1 MEAVTKTTKTI
12 EEIIGGAYC
21 PLPIN
26 VIPNN
31 IGINLVSVESISWTK
46 QEDGQLVSLTI
57 NFLPNTLITMK
68 KKQTAVD
75 WLIEKVEE
83 QRGDVEVCLK
93 TILYQCYEAKQME
106 REQIEVAFAKS
117 YLTGCEEVSYNDAN
131 KASENYYKETY
142 GEIQC

>member
-57 NFLPNTLITMK
+57 NFLPNSLKTMK

-75 WLIEKVEE
+75 TYFGRYKWY
-83 QRGDVEVCLK
+83 R
-93 TILYQCYEAKQME
+93 
-106 REQIEVAFAKS
+106 KS
-117 YLTGCEEVSYNDAN
+117 VGSFWYKHQFTKDAN
-131 KASENYYKETY
+131 ELTFTAGGTWWARYNQCNRYSQVIEIETY
-142 GEIQC
+142 GGNNE

>member
-57 NFLPNTLITMK
+57 NFLPNTLTTME

-75 WLIEKVEE
+75 TYFGRYKWYRKLVGSFWYKH
-83 QRGDVEVCLK
+83 QFTK
-93 TILYQCYEAKQME
+93 
-106 REQIEVAFAKS
+106 
-117 YLTGCEEVSYNDAN
+117 DAN
-131 KASENYYKETY
+131 ELTFTAGGTWWARYNQCNRYSEVIEIETY
-142 GEIQC
+142 GGNNE

>member
-57 NFLPNTLITMK
+57 NFLPNSLTTME

-75 WLIEKVEE
+75 TYFGRYKWYRKLVGSFWYKH
-83 QRGDVEVCLK
+83 QFTK
-93 TILYQCYEAKQME
+93 
-106 REQIEVAFAKS
+106 
-117 YLTGCEEVSYNDAN
+117 DAN
-131 KASENYYKETY
+131 ELTFTAGGTWWARYNQCNRYSQVIEIETY
-142 GEIQC
+142 GGNNE

>member
-57 NFLPNTLITMK
+57 NFLPNTLTTME
-68 KKQTAVD
+68 KKQTALD
-75 WLIEKVEE
+75 WYIEQNFKNIV
-83 QRGDVEVCLK
+83 QRETQQISQDEYVIAYNNL
-93 TILYQCYEAKQME
+93 LNQAKQMH
-106 REQIEVAFAKS
+106 K
-117 YLTGCEEVSYNDAN
+117 EEIMKVVMDFGWSKEKADKYYND
-131 KASENYYKETY
+131 TY
-142 GEIQC
+142 GGNNE

>member
-57 NFLPNTLITMK
+57 NFLPNTLTTME
-68 KKQTAVD
+68 KKQTAVQWYFEKQTELD
-75 WLIEKVEE
+75 NSFDEQEVDILEYIERTK
-83 QRGDVEVCLK
+83 
-93 TILYQCYEAKQME
+93 
-106 REQIEVAFAKS
+106 
-117 YLTGCEEVSYNDAN
+117 
-131 KASENYYKETY
+131 
-142 GEIQC
+142 EIQD

>member
-57 NFLPNTLITMK
+57 NFLPNTLTTM
-68 KKQTAVD
+68 KKQTAVEYLVEQLESIGFSIND
-75 WLIEKVEE
+75 LADYYNEVQIALEMEKE
-83 QRGDVEVCLK
+83 QNEYFFNCGRQ
-93 TILYQCYEAKQME
+93 YQ
-106 REQIEVAFAKS
+106 
-117 YLTGCEEVSYNDAN
+117 LTGEGTFKQVHN
-131 KASENYYKETY
+131 ETY
-142 GEIQC
+142 GGNNE